1 MVLPIDEYAPAP
13 EDEVVMTH
21 ARLAILR
28 SCLQPKG
35 FNGVEPPEQSAQ
47 DVAEDRPYGLWLVD
61 RAKTHG
67 FDMQPPSRTDDRTPP
82 PGGWSDEL
90 DPAFNQA
97 YDICAAEV
105 KEQMLQVSSPT
116 TSGQGS
122 ASTTIRM
129 QARSLA
135 SEAEPWK
142 AAHHEWQQ
150 CLRANGLTP
159 PEQNDGWSSEEARA
173 LLETSE
179 SANTAQEGVR
189 IAVIEATCN
198 EQTQL
203 TQKLGDI
210 EAGYQATLIRQNE
223 AALTEESK
231 THAAHLDAARAY
243 LASHQ

>member
-1 MVLPIDEYAPAP
+1 MPIDEYAPAP

-35 FNGVEPPEQSAQ
+35 FNGVKPPEQSAQ
-47 DVAEDRPYGLWLVD
+47 DTVEDRPYGLWLVD
-61 RAKTHG
+61 RARAHG
-67 FDMQPPSRTDDRTPP
+67 FDMPPPPQAEDRTPP
-82 PGGWSDEL
+82 PSGWSDEV

-97 YDICAAEV
+97 YDSCAAEI
-105 KEQMLQVSSPT
+105 KDQMVQVSSPA
-116 TSGQGS
+116 TSDQGS
-122 ASTTIRM
+122 VSMNIRM

-135 SEAEPWK
+135 SQSEPWK
-142 AAHHEWQQ
+142 AAFREWQQ
-150 CLRANGLTP
+150 CLRAAGLTP
-159 PEQNDGWSSEEARA
+159 PGQNDGWTSEESRA
-173 LLETSE
+173 LAGTRE
-179 SANTAQEGVR
+179 SADTAQEGIR

-203 TQKLGDI
+203 TQTLGDI

-223 AALTEESK
+223 AALTEEST
-231 THAAHLDAARAY
+231 THAARLDAARAY